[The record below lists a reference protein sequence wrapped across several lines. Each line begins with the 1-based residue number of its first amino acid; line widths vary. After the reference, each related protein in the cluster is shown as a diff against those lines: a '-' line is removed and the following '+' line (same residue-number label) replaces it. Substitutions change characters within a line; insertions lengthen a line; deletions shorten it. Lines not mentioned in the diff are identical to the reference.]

1 MQVTKKHGLLRQTS
15 KVEWTSDASRGMPL
29 QEVSPSPKSLWDAF
43 EAARCRLYIEHQPGG
58 CCCVVLSM
66 WYPNVVVDERFSYP
80 NQSSCMHACV
90 QTYMLSYMNTMCV
103 RVCVCV
109 GFFVHVQYVCMYA
122 SAYNHIH
129 THTHKHT
136 RMRVYIQHIYIHIH
150 ADAYAVQT

>member
-103 RVCVCV
+103 RACVCVCRL
-109 GFFVHVQYVCMYA
+109 FCACTVCMYVC
-122 SAYNHIH
+122 IC
-129 THTHKHT
+129 
-136 RMRVYIQHIYIHIH
+136 I
-150 ADAYAVQT
+150 